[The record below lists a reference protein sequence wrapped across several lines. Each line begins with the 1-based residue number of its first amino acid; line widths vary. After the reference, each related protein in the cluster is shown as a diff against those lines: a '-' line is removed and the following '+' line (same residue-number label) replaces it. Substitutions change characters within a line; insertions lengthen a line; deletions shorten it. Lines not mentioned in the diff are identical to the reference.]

1 MKLYNFG
8 IIILCLCSCKHQLTE
23 KEQAVEKFNQGV
35 SLNLAAIKAQDVGN
49 PEKAADLNKQSII
62 RFREVFEID
71 STYPHIRS
79 ALAHCLYIDKQLD
92 EAISLFESDIKAN
105 GEMAVSYRELGLC
118 KINLGKVDEGRSA
131 IDKAFSLDTSKEI
144 RAITIQDLEDI
155 SDLAFSYGESYK
167 KEGQT
172 DKGKDYQ
179 QFSIIV
185 LTMALEY
192 NRSDDKIEKKL
203 LELAQKSGN
212 NEALEYY
219 KNVIRK

>member
-1 MKLYNFG
+1 MKLYIFG
-8 IIILCLCSCKHQLTE
+8 TIILCLCSCKHQLTK
-23 KEQAVEKFNQGV
+23 KEQAFEKFNQGV
-35 SLNLAAIKAQDVGN
+35 SLNLDAMEAQNGGD

-71 STYPHIRS
+71 STYPPIRS
-79 ALAHCLYIDKQLD
+79 ALAHSLYIDKQFD
-92 EAISLFESDIKAN
+92 KAISLFESDIKAN
-105 GEMAVSYRELGLC
+105 GETAMSYRELGLC

-131 IDKAFSLDTSKEI
+131 IYKAFSLDTSKEI

-155 SDLAFSYGESYK
+155 SDLAFSYGEAYK

-172 DKGKDYQ
+172 KKGKDYE

-185 LTMALEY
+185 LTMAFEY

-203 LELAQKSGN
+203 LELAERSGN

-219 KNVIRK
+219 RNVIQK